1 MSSQL
6 DTSGCTVSTVAVSG
20 DVVTKKITLL
30 DWPSTQ
36 KWVMGDGVEK
46 FFAGTGL
53 IDVVLAATLLEWMA
67 LEMWWRITG
76 KGLDPVNLRL
86 VLLAGLALMLAV
98 VVNMMTMIRALH
110 DDGATCEDGDGD
122 DGNDDDGEC
131 WWWW

>member
-1 MSSQL
+1 
-6 DTSGCTVSTVAVSG
+6 VAVSWG
-20 DVVTKKITLL
+20 VISTKITLL

-76 KGLDPVNLRL
+76 KGLDPIELRL

-98 VVNMMTMIRALH
+98 LAQAEQVLYYLNIKKGLNYEICFGM
-110 DDGATCEDGDGD
+110 
-122 DGNDDDGEC
+122 
-131 WWWW
+131 